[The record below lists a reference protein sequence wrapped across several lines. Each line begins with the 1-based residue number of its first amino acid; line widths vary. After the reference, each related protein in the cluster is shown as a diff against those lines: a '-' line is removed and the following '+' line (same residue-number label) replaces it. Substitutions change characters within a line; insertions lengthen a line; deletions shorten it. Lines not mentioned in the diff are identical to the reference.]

1 MGDAVGVHSDAELA
15 GLNAEQREQVKQ
27 EVLQQ
32 LQNNQDIRTLIN
44 NNPKPLTRTP
54 EINAIL
60 KRELRATIDRLR
72 GNQ

>member
-44 NNPKPLTRTP
+44 NNPRPLTRTP